1 MSREDEIRER
11 EQKATKGPWFWNIN
25 RRAKRAELVNSK
37 TDIVIDFVRW
47 GMRGAIPRFN
57 IDGIMWAANHM
68 AWNWPNRDHHSEWA
82 QKIVTPDADFIA
94 HAREDVPYLLDKV
107 ARLRRELEETRELC
121 RKSVGRLV
129 GTIDS
134 QGRPVVK
141 DCLTAEVPKETP

>member
-11 EQKATKGPWFWNIN
+11 EQKATKGPWWFDYT
-25 RRAKRAELVNSK
+25 AYQ
-37 TDIVIDFVRW
+37 
-47 GMRGAIPRFN
+47 MRGRK
-57 IDGIMWAANHM
+57 DVC
-68 AWNWPNRDHHSEWA
+68 
-82 QKIVTPDADFIA
+82 VTEDIISPDDQTFIA
-94 HAREDVPYLLDKV
+94 HAREDVPWLLSEV

>member
-1 MSREDEIRER
+1 MNLDEVKERAGVKVQCDSRCGCIGVYQGDKVNCFDEVDQFVMIIHRGKIHGQWIEHPDD
-11 EQKATKGPWFWNIN
+11 E
-25 RRAKRAELVNSK
+25 RRARAVA
-37 TDIVIDFVRW
+37 D
-47 GMRGAIPRFN
+47 
-57 IDGIMWAANHM
+57 
-68 AWNWPNRDHHSEWA
+68 AWNDRLDLLSE
-82 QKIVTPDADFIA
+82 
-94 HAREDVPYLLDKV
+94 V